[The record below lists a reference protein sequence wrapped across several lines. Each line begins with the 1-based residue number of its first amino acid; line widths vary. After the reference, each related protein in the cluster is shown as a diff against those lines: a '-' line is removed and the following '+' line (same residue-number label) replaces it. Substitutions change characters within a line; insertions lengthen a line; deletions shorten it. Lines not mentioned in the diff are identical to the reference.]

1 MNETKLLNGIEYSGA
16 EKIKKRTK
24 PIKSETKMF
33 SIVSKTLFVVVLVCA
48 FLSCYEAR
56 PQDEGA
62 ADGTTPGTD
71 TSASGATGSPDAT
84 GATATP
90 DPSAGTA
97 SPGDASSAS
106 PEGDIDSVVAKAESA
121 RRK

>member
-1 MNETKLLNGIEYSGA
+1 
-16 EKIKKRTK
+16 
-24 PIKSETKMF
+24 MF
-33 SIVSKTLFVVVLVCA
+33 SIVTKSLFVVVLVCA

-56 PQDEGA
+56 PEGGDD
-62 ADGTTPGTD
+62 ADGTTPGAD
-71 TSASGATGSPDAT
+71 TSASVSASGATGSPDDT

-97 SPGDASSAS
+97 SPGDTSSAS
-106 PEGDIDSVVAKAESA
+106 PLDKVEDAAAAAESE